1 MVEEPEESIQST
13 LFPTKGRSR
22 GGELIKHWTR
32 MRLTRYD
39 SQPGIFAVPLWD
51 LLQREESA
59 VPDFIIAA
67 LELIEAKGTLV

>member
-1 MVEEPEESIQST
+1 
-13 LFPTKGRSR
+13 
-22 GGELIKHWTR
+22 